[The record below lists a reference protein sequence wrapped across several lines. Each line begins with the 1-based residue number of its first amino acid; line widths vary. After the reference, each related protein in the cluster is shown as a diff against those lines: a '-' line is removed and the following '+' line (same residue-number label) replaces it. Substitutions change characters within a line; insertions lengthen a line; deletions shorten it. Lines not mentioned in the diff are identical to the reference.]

1 MPASNALV
9 RTILSAVIGVVI
21 GGGAVAYSHKNDAT
35 SAAGSRAT
43 GVASSDARDEL
54 DALGADV
61 ARLKTNAPSQSHT
74 TSDVGFTGAISS
86 SLPRERTG
94 RSPRSTSGNRAITS
108 QRACLICVP
117 RFQRRPR
124 NPSSIS
130 TAPPPGRNS
139 MGGTTDF

>member
-9 RTILSAVIGVVI
+9 RTILPAVIGVVI

-61 ARLKTNAPSQSHT
+61 ARLKTNAPSQAAGLPYLRPTVPT
-74 TSDVGFTGAISS
+74 TPAQSIINFDGAATW
-86 SLPRERTG
+86 P
-94 RSPRSTSGNRAITS
+94 
-108 QRACLICVP
+108 Q
-117 RFQRRPR
+117 
-124 NPSSIS
+124 
-130 TAPPPGRNS
+130 
-139 MGGTTDF
+139 